1 MNISRP
7 AHQFIIA
14 RTALQRRTIMQGLEE
29 LERDPSAGE
38 FLSPEWPTDLL
49 GAWAGDFWILY
60 QVEADGTVA
69 VASITR
75 PG

>member
-1 MNISRP
+1 
-7 AHQFIIA
+7 
-14 RTALQRRTIMQGLEE
+14 MQGLEE

-60 QVEADGTVA
+60 RVEADGTVA
-69 VASITR
+69 VVSITR